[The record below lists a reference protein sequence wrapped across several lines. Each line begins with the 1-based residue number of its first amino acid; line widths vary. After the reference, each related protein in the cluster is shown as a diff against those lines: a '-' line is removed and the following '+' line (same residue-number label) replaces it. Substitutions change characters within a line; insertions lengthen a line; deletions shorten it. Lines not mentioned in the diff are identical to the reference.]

1 MWFFL
6 HSFFLRQR
14 DLYRRFKL
22 RYSTNSNSG
31 NESSVRSDTSELPAV
46 SSIFIPCADKSAT
59 VDANNSINPAAETV
73 QRSDSAEG
81 DFEIISKEQFY
92 EMADTPNGVENA
104 EAQRED
110 AEANDKFPQ
119 KMDTKNANWN
129 TMELGE
135 KRKRLR

>member
-1 MWFFL
+1 M
-6 HSFFLRQR
+6 
-14 DLYRRFKL
+14 
-22 RYSTNSNSG
+22 
-31 NESSVRSDTSELPAV
+31 
-46 SSIFIPCADKSAT
+46 
-59 VDANNSINPAAETV
+59 DANNSINPAAETV